1 MAFMTVLPLTLMY
14 AIVPLTVV
22 YIYPISFGLVTGSK
36 TKRNPIDYPDS
47 AVVQQVTEKNY
58 CKKLAHLTPL
68 IFTSGIYIGFAIIHI
83 FSAVRLY
90 NMETR
95 C

>member
-1 MAFMTVLPLTLMY
+1 MTVLPLTLMY
-14 AIVPLTVV
+14 ATVPLTVV

-36 TKRNPIDYPDS
+36 MKRNPIDYPDS
-47 AVVQQVTEKNY
+47 AVVQQVTEKKNY

-68 IFTSGIYIGFAIIHI
+68 IFTSVGIYIGFVIIHI
-83 FSAVRLY
+83 YSAVRFY

-95 C
+95 Y